1 MRGVLIDIDGVL
13 TVSWHPIPGTVD
25 ALAWLRERE
34 YPIKLVTNTTSRS
47 RSWIASTLAD
57 AGFDVTVDDV
67 VTAPAATA
75 AYLAEHLPGAR
86 CLLINSGDIGDDLGD
101 LHIVDG
107 DGEPEVVLIGGAGPE
122 FSYDALNSAFAH
134 LQRGA
139 RLIAMQRNL
148 YWRTDSGLELD
159 TGAFL
164 AGLEAAAHVEAEV
177 VGKPAESFFSSALG
191 MLGVRPEETVMI
203 GDDIESDVLGAQR
216 AGMTGV
222 LVKTGKYQPE
232 ALRDANGTPDHVID
246 SFADLPQLITSLD

>member
-1 MRGVLIDIDGVL
+1 MRGALIDIDGVL
-13 TVSWHPIPGTVD
+13 TVSWQPIPGTVD

-47 RSWIASTLAD
+47 RAGIASTLAD
-57 AGFDVTVDDV
+57 VGFDVTLDDV

-101 LHIVDG
+101 LRIVDG
-107 DGEPEVVLIGGAGPE
+107 DGDPDVVLIGGAGPE

-164 AGLEAAAHVEAEV
+164 AGLEEAARVEAEV

-191 MLGVRPEETVMI
+191 MLGVRPEDAVMI

-216 AGMTGV
+216 AGITGV